1 MSTLRSLLVPS
12 LLTLGAFGCAG
23 AAPRTID
30 ANYVARIRPGTT
42 AHAEVRAWF
51 GEPEDVVTTRDPRA
65 VAAGCVE
72 AWHWSHPT
80 RETFQNLTVR
90 FDRAGAVCDAYFSG
104 APRPRGEVTAV
115 IARSMRSRLVASN
128 GR

>member
-80 RETFQNLTVR
+80 RETFQTLT
-90 FDRAGAVCDAYFSG
+90 YFSG
-104 APRPRGEVTAV
+104 APRPRGEVPAV